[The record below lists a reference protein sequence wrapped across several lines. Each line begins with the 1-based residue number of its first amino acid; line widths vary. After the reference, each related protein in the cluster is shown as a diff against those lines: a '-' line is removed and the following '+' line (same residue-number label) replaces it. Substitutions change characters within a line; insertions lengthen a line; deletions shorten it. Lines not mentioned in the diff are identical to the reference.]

1 MNNGLRQYEDYF
13 ETLRENSLFTDL
25 QNESLK
31 TLLEIASYQSW
42 PKKTCVLDPEH
53 TLHKFYILIS
63 GKIKEYNYENSLNRE
78 LIHAVLTKNDFF
90 NVCTLLNGHAS
101 RLYYEALSTS
111 ELICIPIGQMRLWIK
126 ENPKIIPSILN
137 YLANKTEKLKD
148 KVFDLCSMDTSTR
161 LAKLLIDH
169 LNKDT
174 NKIELINGLSNNT
187 LAGLIGTTR
196 AVLNRHLQE
205 FKREGILQIGHQNIQ
220 IVDLALLSKKG
231 HTPPTAN
238 KPKKST

>member
-1 MNNGLRQYEDYF
+1 MHNGLTKYEYYY

-31 TLLEIASYQSW
+31 KLLEIASNQLW

-53 TLHKFYILIS
+53 TLFKFYILIS
-63 GKIKEYNYENSLNRE
+63 GKIKEYNYDDSLNRE
-78 LIHAVLTKNDFF
+78 LIHAILTKNDFF
-90 NVCTLLNGHAS
+90 NVSTLLNGHAS
-101 RLYYEALSTS
+101 RLFYEALSYS
-111 ELICIPIGQMRLWIK
+111 ELICVPMDQMRLWIK
-126 ENPKIIPSILN
+126 ENPKIIQPILN
-137 YLANKTEKLKD
+137 YLADKTEKLKD
-148 KVFDLCSMDTSTR
+148 KVFDLCSLDTSTR

-174 NKIELINGLSNNT
+174 NKIELINGLSNTT

-205 FKREGILQIGHQNIQ
+205 FKREGILQIGHHNIN
-220 IVDLALLSKKG
+220 IVNSALLIEKAQ
-231 HTPPTAN
+231 TLPTAN
-238 KPKKST
+238 HSKKPT